1 MDFTWVKRKDCKVLL
16 QDSTLVTD
24 YIPRP
29 SDNATIPSVRS
40 LLTGWISQSKEQEIE
55 IVKEIAPWLLQEINC
70 LIKEVE
76 ETQNDII
83 NRYQER
89 LDRANQEITL
99 DYEKDKN
106 IWLPIQ
112 QKSQSLAEDF
122 NMLGISLKQESE
134 T

>member
-1 MDFTWVKRKDCKVLL
+1 M
-16 QDSTLVTD
+16 
-24 YIPRP
+24 
-29 SDNATIPSVRS
+29 
-40 LLTGWISQSKEQEIE
+40 SQAKEQEIE
-55 IVKEIAPWLLQEINC
+55 IVKKIAPWLLEENNC
-70 LIKEVE
+70 LIKEIE

-112 QKSQSLAEDF
+112 QKSQNLAEDF
-122 NMLGISLKQESE
+122 NSLGISLKQESE